1 MENENEKYIK
11 IPPEF
16 DQARPATHY
25 NNSRKQKNS
34 GNDVRSFF

>member
-1 MENENEKYIK
+1 MENENEQYIK

-25 NNSRKQKNS
+25 NNSRK
-34 GNDVRSFF
+34 